1 MRWRDELRPHRR
13 WRLEDVRG
21 DQLLGN
27 DIEREALGSE
37 KRLVASLTATPRSSV
52 SSGART
58 VCPLTDYNVVC

>member
-27 DIEREALGSE
+27 AMEREALGSE
-37 KRLVASLTATPRSSV
+37 FDGNTVEQREIWGSHRFPPHRLQCGMLN
-52 SSGART
+52 
-58 VCPLTDYNVVC
+58 LE